1 MAKKVLY
8 LGNGKWC
15 WTENCRNHSEV
26 IIKKNEYIAAV
37 TKGNEAETVEAMTAL
52 ISTPEGL
59 HTYRYLRVAEIGKL
73 SGHKPTLGLDLDGTT
88 GDFTH
93 GLRTYMGETLKI
105 EKTQW
110 LKKFPD
116 PPEYAMWKG
125 EGAWYTSKDDF
136 IGHFQKSENEGLY
149 AKIPIFDYA
158 PQTLKELKNYGF
170 NITVVTA
177 RNIAF
182 TKDTRQWIKQH
193 KIPTRTV
200 FHLGIEKEKAP
211 NISLYIDDSP
221 EVIRRLINKEKK
233 VLIMNQRYNE
243 SVEDHAN
250 SRRTDGWGTSMV
262 NSIFELFDERN
273 SHQDPKKLG

>member
-1 MAKKVLY
+1 MSKKVLY

-15 WTENCRNHSEV
+15 WTEQCKIHSA
-26 IIKKNEYIAAV
+26 IIAQKNAYTEAV
-37 TKGNEAETVEAMTAL
+37 ASGDETKTIEAMTAL
-52 ISTPEGL
+52 ISTPAGL
-59 HTYRYLRVAEIGKL
+59 HTYRYLRVAEVEKTL
-73 SGHKPTLGLDLDGTT
+73 GHKPTLGLDLDGTT

-105 EKTQW
+105 SKTQW

-116 PPEYAMWKG
+116 PPEYAMWQG
-125 EGAWYTSKDDF
+125 EGAWYANKDEF

-149 AKIPIFDYA
+149 TKIPIFDYA

-177 RNIAF
+177 RGIAF
-182 TKDTRQWIKQH
+182 TKDTRAWIKQH
-193 KIPTRTV
+193 KIPTRKV
-200 FHLGIEKEKAP
+200 LHLGIEKEKAP

-221 EVIRRLINKEKK
+221 EVIKRLIDKEKK

-243 SVEDHAN
+243 NLEDHAN
-250 SRRTDGWGTSMV
+250 SRRTNGWGSTMV

-273 SHQDPKKLG
+273 ANKDPK

>member
-8 LGNGKWC
+8 LGSGKWC
-15 WTENCRNHSEV
+15 WTEQCKIHSKV
-26 IIKKNEYIAAV
+26 ITQKNEYMAAV
-37 TKGNEAETVEAMTAL
+37 AAGDEVKIVESMTAL
-52 ISTPEGL
+52 IASPEGL
-59 HTYRYLRVAEIGKL
+59 NTYRYLRVAEMEKTL
-73 SGHKPTLGLDLDGTT
+73 GHKPTLGLDLDGTT

-116 PPEYAMWKG
+116 PSEYAMWKG
-125 EGAWYTSKDDF
+125 DEAWYTDKDDF
-136 IGHFQKSENEGLY
+136 TGHFHKSEGEGLY
-149 AKIPIFDYA
+149 TKIPIFDYA
-158 PQTLKELKNYGF
+158 PQTLAELKNYGF

-193 KIPTRTV
+193 KIPTKTV
-200 FHLGIEKEKAP
+200 LHLGIEKEKAP

-221 EVIRRLINKEKK
+221 EVIQRLIDKEKK
-233 VLIMNQRYNE
+233 VLIMNQLYNE
-243 SVEDHAN
+243 NLENHKN
-250 SRRTDGWGTSMV
+250 SRRTKGWGASMV

-273 SHQDPKKLG
+273 SNKDSK